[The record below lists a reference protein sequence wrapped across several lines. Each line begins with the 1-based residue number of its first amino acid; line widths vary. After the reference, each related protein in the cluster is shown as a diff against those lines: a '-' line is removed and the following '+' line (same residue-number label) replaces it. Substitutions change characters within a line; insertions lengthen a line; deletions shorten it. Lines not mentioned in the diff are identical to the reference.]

1 MSAMSFVDSSINSM
15 EVTQEQANT
24 MANVIDYNYQ
34 GWVHFDTNASCVK
47 SYSNVYAPEFGGSL
61 KITCLP
67 AKYSNIETLQELV
80 ENVIPIGKVNNIRIV
95 KKTDSKNNRTFQ
107 SAFIDFEHWYI
118 SESTRCLLM
127 ELFNVTRFENGEPTY
142 TQSIEIFSNE
152 QFYWDEAETMKMKCL
167 SVRFVKKGMDIQE
180 NVAKSAAA
188 AQKLE
193 LSSEQWNS
201 LYIPCLPKE
210 ILFDTDKGTSY
221 INENS
226 LQYFIEKYL
235 QLGKIKRIDFVDR
248 EVTEN
253 EQAQTV
259 KAAFIHFEYWNDNN
273 NAKFLRN
280 KLDTDGQF
288 RQKGYYN
295 GKNMMWFYSEENGA
309 KTPRYFVFKINY
321 KPIPDAETE
330 LNIHQLVAANKKLEE
345 VVLEKDELIKKL
357 MEELDILKQ
366 NFGIVDDKGAM
377 SIDELATDGQEVEI
391 EFDNDDDDDNDT
403 VDSQYNEL
411 SGQQL
416 RDIWAELMGKPTGL
430 TSSGSFN
437 SKSKLIA
444 EILRLKE
451 EKTIEELNS
460 IKQN

>member
-1 MSAMSFVDSSINSM
+1 MSYTESQINSM

-24 MANVIDYNYQ
+24 MANVIDYSYQ
-34 GWVHFDTNASCVK
+34 GWVHFDTNASSVK
-47 SYSNVYAPEFGGSL
+47 NYSTVYSPEFGGSL
-61 KITCLP
+61 HITCLP
-67 AKYSNIETLQELV
+67 AKYSDAVTVKELV
-80 ENVIPIGKVNNIRIV
+80 EQVIPIGKVKYVRIV

-107 SAFIDFEHWYI
+107 SAFIDFEYWYI
-118 SESTRCLLM
+118 SESTRFLLM
-127 ELFNVTRFENGEPTY
+127 ELFNVTRFENDEPSY
-142 TQSIEIFSNE
+142 TQSIQVFGNE
-152 QFYWDEAETMKMKCL
+152 HFFWDEAETMKMKCL
-167 SVRFVKKGMDIQE
+167 SVRFVKKGMASQE
-180 NVAKSAAA
+180 NVSKTV
-188 AQKLE
+188 QKLE

-221 INENS
+221 INEVS
-226 LQYFIEKYL
+226 LQYFIEKNL

-253 EQAQTV
+253 EKVTTV
-259 KAAFIHFEYWNDNN
+259 KAAFIHFDYWHDNN

-280 KLDTDGQF
+280 KLDTEGQF

-295 GKNMMWFYSEENGA
+295 GQKMMWFYSEENGA

-321 KPIPDAETE
+321 KPIPEAETE

-345 VVLEKDELIKKL
+345 VVLEKDDLIKKL

-366 NFGIVDDKGAM
+366 SFGIVDEKGPM
-377 SIDELATDGQEVEI
+377 TMDELATDGQEVEI
-391 EFDNDDDDDNDT
+391 EFDGDNDDHDDDDENI
-403 VDSQYNEL
+403 DSRYNEL

-416 RDIWAELMGKPTGL
+416 RDIWSELMGKPTGL
-430 TSSGSFN
+430 KSSGSFN

-444 EILRLKE
+444 EIIRLKE
-451 EKTIEELNS
+451 EQTIEELNS
-460 IKQN
+460 TKQN

>member
-1 MSAMSFVDSSINSM
+1 
-15 EVTQEQANT
+15 
-24 MANVIDYNYQ
+24 
-34 GWVHFDTNASCVK
+34 
-47 SYSNVYAPEFGGSL
+47 
-61 KITCLP
+61 
-67 AKYSNIETLQELV
+67 
-80 ENVIPIGKVNNIRIV
+80 
-95 KKTDSKNNRTFQ
+95 
-107 SAFIDFEHWYI
+107 
-118 SESTRCLLM
+118 
-127 ELFNVTRFENGEPTY
+127 
-142 TQSIEIFSNE
+142 
-152 QFYWDEAETMKMKCL
+152 
-167 SVRFVKKGMDIQE
+167 
-180 NVAKSAAA
+180 
-188 AQKLE
+188 
-193 LSSEQWNS
+193 
-201 LYIPCLPKE
+201 
-210 ILFDTDKGTSY
+210 
-221 INENS
+221 
-226 LQYFIEKYL
+226 
-235 QLGKIKRIDFVDR
+235 
-248 EVTEN
+248 VTEN
-253 EQAQTV
+253 EQALTV

-366 NFGIVDDKGAM
+366 NFGIVDDKGPM

-403 VDSQYNEL
+403 VDSRYNEL

-416 RDIWAELMGKPTGL
+416 RDIWSELMGKPTGL
-430 TSSGSFN
+430 KSSGSFN

>member
-1 MSAMSFVDSSINSM
+1 MSAMSIVESSINSM
-15 EVTQEQANT
+15 EVTQEQART
-24 MANVIDYNYQ
+24 MANVVDYIYQ
-34 GWVHFDTNASCVK
+34 GWVHFDTNASHVK
-47 SYSNVYAPEFGGSL
+47 SYSNVYTPEFGGSL
-61 KITCLP
+61 HITCLP
-67 AKYSNIETLQELV
+67 AKYSNTETVKELV
-80 ENVIPIGKVNNIRIV
+80 EQVIPIGKVNNIRIV
-95 KKTDSKNNRTFQ
+95 KKSDSKNNRTFQ

-118 SESTRCLLM
+118 SESTRSLLM

-142 TQSIEIFSNE
+142 TQSIQVFGYEHF
-152 QFYWDEAETMKMKCL
+152 FWDDSETMKMKCL
-167 SVRFVKKGMDIQE
+167 SVRFVKKGMATQE
-180 NVAKSAAA
+180 NVAKS

-226 LQYFIEKYL
+226 LQYFIEKNL

-248 EVTEN
+248 EVVEN
-253 EQAQTV
+253 EHTITV
-259 KAAFIHFEYWNDNN
+259 KAAFIHFEYWHDNN

-280 KLDTDGQF
+280 KLDTEGQF

-295 GKNMMWFYSEENGA
+295 GKNMMWFYSEENSV

-321 KPIPDAETE
+321 KPIPEAETE

-345 VVLEKDELIKKL
+345 ILLEKDELVKKL
-357 MEELDILKQ
+357 MDELDMLKQ
-366 NFGIVDDKGAM
+366 NFGIEDDSKGPM
-377 SIDELATDGQEVEI
+377 TIDELATDGQEVEI
-391 EFDNDDDDDNDT
+391 EFDDEEDEDDNDT
-403 VDSQYNEL
+403 VDSRYNEL

-416 RDIWAELMGKPTGL
+416 RDIWSELMGKPSGL
-430 TSSGSFN
+430 KSSGSFN

>member
-1 MSAMSFVDSSINSM
+1 MSAMSFVESSINLM
-15 EVTQEQANT
+15 EVTQEKAKT

-34 GWVHFDTNASCVK
+34 GWVNFDTNASCVK

-61 KITCLP
+61 HITCLP
-67 AKYSNIETLQELV
+67 AKYSNSETVQELV
-80 ENVIPIGKVNNIRIV
+80 EQLIPIGKVNNIRIV

-107 SAFIDFEHWYI
+107 SAFIDFEYWYI

-142 TQSIEIFSNE
+142 TQSIQIFGNE
-152 QFYWDEAETMKMKCL
+152 HFFWDEAETMKMKCL
-167 SVRFVKKGMDIQE
+167 SIRFVKKGMATQE
-180 NVAKSAAA
+180 NVAKSA
-188 AQKLE
+188 QKLE
-193 LSSEQWNS
+193 LSPEQWNS

-226 LQYFIEKYL
+226 LQYFIEKNL

-248 EVTEN
+248 EVVEN
-253 EQAQTV
+253 ERTITV

-280 KLDTDGQF
+280 KLDTEGQF

-295 GKNMMWFYSEENGA
+295 GKNMMWFYSEENGV

-321 KPIPDAETE
+321 KPIPEAETD

-357 MEELDILKQ
+357 MEEFDILKQ
-366 NFGIVDDKGAM
+366 NFGIVDDKGSI

-391 EFDNDDDDDNDT
+391 ENDDDDDEDAKYLQT

-416 RDIWAELMGKPTGL
+416 RDIWAELMGKPAGL
-430 TSSGSFN
+430 TSSGCFTN
-437 SKSKLIA
+437 KRLLIA
-444 EILRLKE
+444 EIIRLKE
-451 EKTIEELNS
+451 EQGIY
-460 IKQN
+460 